1 MRVSHWAHDGF
12 TFMEVV
18 ILLVALLLIGLYIG
32 AAVVSS
38 RRSQLRSWPIYRYL
52 CWILG
57 VFCVTIT
64 IIGPIAHRAH
74 SDFTFHMIGHL
85 LLGMLAPLLL
95 VLSAPITLLL
105 RTIRVNTARQV
116 SRFLK
121 TNYIRWITEPVVAS
135 LLNVGGLWLL
145 YTTDLYRMMH
155 HHLFLHILVH
165 VHVFLAGLVFTASM
179 IYIDPTPHRTS
190 FGYRSTVYVFALAA
204 HEILSKY
211 IYAHPP
217 SGVPSSQAEMGGMW
231 MYYGGDLIDLM
242 IIIIMF
248 YQWYQS
254 RRSLIRSRAKGQ
266 LVREG

>member
-1 MRVSHWAHDGF
+1 M
-12 TFMEVV
+12 
-18 ILLVALLLIGLYIG
+18 
-32 AAVVSS
+32 
-38 RRSQLRSWPIYRYL
+38 PIYRYL

-165 VHVFLAGLVFTASM
+165 VHVFLAGYVFTASM

-190 FGYRSTVYVFALAA
+190 FVYRSTVYVLALAA

-217 SGVPSSQAEMGGMW
+217 NGVPSLQAEMGGMW
-231 MYYGGDLIDLM
+231 MYYGGDLIDVM
-242 IIIIMF
+242 IIVVMF